1 MLPRL
6 IAIVELT
13 RQGYRGHL
21 SREVPKNLKT
31 FQVWRQSPTFKKES
45 DRGGQGERRKGKERG
60 EEERKKE
67 LFK

>member
-6 IAIVELT
+6 IAIAELT

-21 SREVPKNLKT
+21 SREVPKSLKT

-45 DRGGQGERRKGKERG
+45 DRGGQGERRKGNGVGGKREKERII
-60 EEERKKE
+60 
-67 LFK
+67 